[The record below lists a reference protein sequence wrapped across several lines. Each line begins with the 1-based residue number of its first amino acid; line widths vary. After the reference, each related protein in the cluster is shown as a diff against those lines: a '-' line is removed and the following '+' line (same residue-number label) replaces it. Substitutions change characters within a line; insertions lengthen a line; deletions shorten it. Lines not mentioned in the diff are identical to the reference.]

1 MRIRLDK
8 LLANM
13 GTGSRKEVKE
23 YIGKGHVR
31 VNGKVELSPKKIV
44 CTELDQITLDDRII
58 EYQKYVYYMLNK
70 PDGVISATRDRR
82 TTVLD
87 LINDEDKR
95 DALYPVGRLDIDT
108 TGLLLITDDGR
119 LGHKLLS
126 PKNDIK
132 KVYLAEV
139 DEKLSEEDVEKF
151 SKGFLLQPEN
161 IYTKD
166 AKLEILKDKLGK
178 VTISEGKY
186 HQVKRM
192 FEKCGKEVLRLKR
205 ISMGSLILDNG
216 LEEGEYRPLTD
227 DEKEKLFSLI
237 GRGE

>member
-1 MRIRLDK
+1 M
-8 LLANM
+8 
-13 GTGSRKEVKE
+13 
-23 YIGKGHVR
+23 
-31 VNGKVELSPKKIV
+31 
-44 CTELDQITLDDRII
+44 
-58 EYQKYVYYMLNK
+58 
-70 PDGVISATRDRR
+70 
-82 TTVLD
+82 
-87 LINDEDKR
+87 
-95 DALYPVGRLDIDT
+95 
-108 TGLLLITDDGR
+108 
-119 LGHKLLS
+119 
-126 PKNDIK
+126 
-132 KVYLAEV
+132 

-166 AKLEILKDKLGK
+166 AKLEILQDKLGK

-205 ISMGSLILDNG
+205 VSMGSLILDNG

>member
-13 GTGSRKEVKE
+13 GIGSRKEVKE
-23 YIGKGHVR
+23 YIVKGHVR
-31 VNGKVELSPKKIV
+31 VNGKVELSPKKII

-166 AKLEILKDKLGK
+166 AKLEILQDQLGK

-192 FEKCGKEVLRLKR
+192 FEKCGKAVLRLKR